1 MLSWLVLVGC
11 QYAYSW
17 LAGGLVGGACTTHT
31 THTTPHTPHHTTP
44 HTPHTHTPHTPHH
57 THHTTHTCRELLQD
71 DDVDP
76 NARGQDQLTA
86 LQLAM

>member
-1 MLSWLVLVGC
+1 MLSWLVLVNVL
-11 QYAYSW
+11 SW
-17 LAGGLVGGACTTHT
+17 LVDSCGDGCMYY
-31 THTTPHTPHHTTP
+31 TP
-44 HTPHTHTPHTPHH
+44 
-57 THHTTHTCRELLQD
+57 HTTHTCRELLQD